1 MMERQIE
8 LEERMVATGLARAE
22 RAAESAEKTGRGHQT
37 VYARLIIK
45 KVVEPLAEAITQHI
59 KTTPRR
65 GRSAKYTK
73 LLGILD
79 PGTTALIC
87 ISTVL
92 KYLKHTNKAGHDG
105 TMTKWGMTIG
115 RIVEDE
121 IKFNAFKKQNYELVN
136 ELLSDFKKKGTT
148 NYRYM
153 HRVMTKKAND
163 MDLTWV
169 EWTPTERAQMGV
181 LLLKLL
187 NESCGVIEFERAWKN
202 KKSQWFVKPT
212 EAFVQWAQQAVQ
224 TAGLLCPMTLPCVI
238 PPDDWIANDS
248 GGYWTPQI
256 RSRVKFVKVRTK
268 EHQEQVKRSDLT
280 QAMSACNALQRTPW
294 RVNKRVKDVLAEV
307 WQKSLGCGLPST
319 EPAPIPPCPFPRDK
333 DKATFTE
340 DELEIFNKWK
350 REASK
355 CYRYDKER
363 MSKCFQLSSTMS
375 LANEFQHEERI
386 YFPFQTDSR
395 GRMYAVP
402 SGMSPQG
409 PNFGKGILEFADG
422 KPLGATGEYW
432 FLVHGAN
439 MFGKDK
445 LSYEK
450 RAEFIKQNADDWCR
464 VPEDPIGT
472 RDLWG
477 NADKPWQFLAWC
489 YEFRDFCNQGSSFK
503 SHIPIALDGSCNGLQ
518 HFSAVLRDP
527 IGGAATNLV
536 DADVPADIYQMVA
549 DVCIKK
555 LMLSP
560 NPLAQLWL
568 EFGIDR
574 KICKKP
580 VMTMP
585 YGSTRQA
592 CTQSVYDFIMEKDQ
606 NFFHKPFKA
615 SVFLTEIIW
624 ASIGEVVVA
633 AREAMAWLRKCA
645 SIVSSAGLPMIW
657 TAPSGFKVFQHYTNK
672 ETKVIQTLLLGN
684 KVELLIANH
693 GVGINSYRMRNGAS
707 PNFVHSCD
715 ASHLVKTVNAAYQE
729 GMRDF
734 ACIHDDFGTHA
745 CDTEQFQRVIREQFV
760 NMYTEHSPLHEL
772 KAEIER
778 ETGCELPEVP
788 EYGTLDIKEVLKSKY
803 FFG

>member
-224 TAGLLCPMTLPCVI
+224 TAGLLCPMTLPCII
-238 PPDDWIANDS
+238 PPDDLIANDS

-280 QAMSACNALQRTPW
+280 QAMSACNALQKTPW
-294 RVNKRVKDVLAEV
+294 RVNKRVKDVLSEV

-340 DELEIFNKWK
+340 EELEIFNKWK

-445 LSYEK
+445 LSYDK
-450 RAEFIKQNADDWCR
+450 RVEFIKQNADDWCR
-464 VPEDPIGT
+464 APEDPIGT

-549 DVCIKK
+549 DV
-555 LMLSP
+555 
-560 NPLAQLWL
+560 
-568 EFGIDR
+568 
-574 KICKKP
+574 
-580 VMTMP
+580 
-585 YGSTRQA
+585 
-592 CTQSVYDFIMEKDQ
+592 
-606 NFFHKPFKA
+606 
-615 SVFLTEIIW
+615 
-624 ASIGEVVVA
+624 
-633 AREAMAWLRKCA
+633 
-645 SIVSSAGLPMIW
+645 
-657 TAPSGFKVFQHYTNK
+657 
-672 ETKVIQTLLLGN
+672 
-684 KVELLIANH
+684 
-693 GVGINSYRMRNGAS
+693 
-707 PNFVHSCD
+707 
-715 ASHLVKTVNAAYQE
+715 
-729 GMRDF
+729 
-734 ACIHDDFGTHA
+734 
-745 CDTEQFQRVIREQFV
+745 
-760 NMYTEHSPLHEL
+760 
-772 KAEIER
+772 
-778 ETGCELPEVP
+778 
-788 EYGTLDIKEVLKSKY
+788 
-803 FFG
+803 